1 MRNIKHHALII
12 TCNDLK
18 VTETIRSKALEFY
31 KLNMEASHS
40 DKLIS
45 PIMESLINHYYT
57 FTLIPDGSKEGYDA
71 SDDND
76 VIRNKMVEFLTPLT
90 TSTEYHLSFVEIEF
104 GADDNKKA
112 ILN

>member
-1 MRNIKHHALII
+1 MRNIKHHAVII
-12 TCNDLK
+12 TCNDVK
-18 VTETIRSKALEFY
+18 VIETIRNKALEFY

-40 DKLIS
+40 DKLVS

-76 VIRNKMVEFLTPLT
+76 IIRKKIVDFMEPLT
-90 TSTEYHLSFVEIEF
+90 TSEEYHLSYVEVEF
-104 GADDNKKA
+104 GADDHKKT
-112 ILN
+112 ILH